1 MLVERKEVKESKD
14 MSYIEAV
21 FDSSNILKT
30 TYFPNQERLYISFG
44 RGHTYSY
51 GNITKETYDLFEKS
65 DSQGKFFIDKIKKN
79 PDKYPFR
86 KEFSLFPR
94 EIEEV
99 RKIIIENKKED
110 EN

>member
-1 MLVERKEVKESKD
+1 MLVEKKEIRESDD
-14 MSYIEAV
+14 MRYVEAV
-21 FDSSNILKT
+21 FDSTNILKT
-30 TYFPNQERLYISFG
+30 TYFPMMERLYISFG

-51 GNITKETYDLFEKS
+51 GKITEDVYNEFEKAE
-65 DSQGKFFIDKIKKN
+65 SQGRYFIDKIKNN

-99 RKIIIENKKED
+99 RKIILENKEKEN
-110 EN
+110 E